1 MMEPATQVITVT
13 AGWWAVP
20 LILLP
25 WLVPMLAQSYGRV
38 FVMVMG
44 ILALM
49 VAVDLVAQPFLGL
62 FMGLLVLVVLVSL
75 GFGLMAGGVT
85 QSAVIWARRRFRAGR
100 MDWPIR
106 GAGAVLALIVGRLV
120 GI

>member
-20 LILLP
+20 LILLR
-25 WLVPMLAQSYGRV
+25 WLVPILAQNYGQV
-38 FVMVMG
+38 LGIVAG

-49 VAVDLVAQPFLGL
+49 VAVDLLAQPFLGL
-62 FMGLLVLVVLVSL
+62 FMGLLMLVVLVSL
-75 GFGLMAGGVT
+75 GFGLVAGGVT
-85 QSAVIWARRRFRAGR
+85 QTAVIGARRRLGAGR

-106 GAGAVLALIVGRLV
+106 GAGAVRALIVGRLA